1 MTEKTLRI
9 LFETKNLS
17 KVKQYTIDQFYKII
31 FNKVPIRDFCFAK
44 EVRYGTYKNEKYL
57 PPGAIIAKN
66 MAEEDPRKE
75 PQYRERVPYVVIRD
89 SSKPRIKDRCV
100 TPEDFI
106 KSYETN
112 LPVSLD
118 YEYYIT
124 RVLIP
129 PLERIFNLIG
139 IDITGWYRQMP
150 IVMRGSHVAYAEGC
164 LVCGNRLDDSANI
177 CLKCLANEQEVIA
190 DIILTS
196 RDTEKKLV
204 EVERVCQKCV
214 DNNTSL
220 SMGRFIDQCTDDC
233 VNGDCIVY
241 YNKFK
246 LNYES
251 KQIFT
256 KKTKSFKS
264 WIGNLVYKIGY
275 K

>member
-1 MTEKTLRI
+1 
-9 LFETKNLS
+9 
-17 KVKQYTIDQFYKII
+17 
-31 FNKVPIRDFCFAK
+31 
-44 EVRYGTYKNEKYL
+44 
-57 PPGAIIAKN
+57 

-204 EVERVCQKCV
+204 EVERVCQSVWIITPLCQWGDSSINALMIV
-214 DNNTSL
+214 SMEIVSSIIINL
-220 SMGRFIDQCTDDC
+220 SSIMNR
-233 VNGDCIVY
+233 
-241 YNKFK
+241 NKFSPK
-246 LNYES
+246 RQNPS
-251 KQIFT
+251 RV
-256 KKTKSFKS
+256 
-264 WIGNLVYKIGY
+264 GLVI
-275 K
+275 

>member
-1 MTEKTLRI
+1 
-9 LFETKNLS
+9 
-17 KVKQYTIDQFYKII
+17 
-31 FNKVPIRDFCFAK
+31 
-44 EVRYGTYKNEKYL
+44 
-57 PPGAIIAKN
+57 

-164 LVCGNRLDDSANI
+164 LVCGI
-177 CLKCLANEQEVIA
+177 GW
-190 DIILTS
+190 
-196 RDTEKKLV
+196 
-204 EVERVCQKCV
+204 
-214 DNNTSL
+214 
-220 SMGRFIDQCTDDC
+220 M
-233 VNGDCIVY
+233 IV
-241 YNKFK
+241 
-246 LNYES
+246 L
-251 KQIFT
+251 IF
-256 KKTKSFKS
+256 
-264 WIGNLVYKIGY
+264 V
-275 K
+275 